1 MLNLSPHHK
10 KNALTDNPTRK
21 MPRLAREEY
30 IEQAYFFEAFRE
42 RLEYGFPAQEI
53 LARIG
58 EELLSTN
65 NLPRAVY
72 FLQAECKL
80 SGLIAPAMRVMAHY
94 FSPFQTFVIAKAE
107 AETGR
112 FDFSQALLILQR
124 EARYRAEGATPA
136 GMFVYQFEAVSRNR
150 LGYREGLAAMSRD
163 DLYSEDWQNYISTLL
178 ARLGD
183 VDFADLIYVR
193 SEFYLNERRRHS
205 PDYTP
210 KFPILFGEKEGK
222 IARAHRGRDP
232 VFLFAALQRQLG
244 YPEVPRPRR
253 PNEAEAKIVQL
264 EQRVL
269 QLENRLK
276 IMENEISGHD
286 LDLNQ
291 IMVKPT
297 ETAGVPA
304 GWGRKET
311 APRPHTPPPPA
322 ATGGTASEESWDFH
336 YPPLH

>member
-42 RLEYGFPAQEI
+42 RLEDGFPAQEI

-58 EELLSTN
+58 EELLSTT

-183 VDFADLIYVR
+183 VDFADLIIPRNSRFSSAKKKVK
-193 SEFYLNERRRHS
+193 S
-205 PDYTP
+205 PAPTAAATRFFSSRPCSASLATP
-210 KFPILFGEKEGK
+210 KCHAHA
-222 IARAHRGRDP
+222 ARTR
-232 VFLFAALQRQLG
+232 
-244 YPEVPRPRR
+244 PRPR
-253 PNEAEAKIVQL
+253 L
-264 EQRVL
+264 C
-269 QLENRLK
+269 
-276 IMENEISGHD
+276 S
-286 LDLNQ
+286 LNSACCNW
-291 IMVKPT
+291 K
-297 ETAGVPA
+297 TA
-304 GWGRKET
+304 
-311 APRPHTPPPPA
+311 
-322 ATGGTASEESWDFH
+322 
-336 YPPLH
+336 